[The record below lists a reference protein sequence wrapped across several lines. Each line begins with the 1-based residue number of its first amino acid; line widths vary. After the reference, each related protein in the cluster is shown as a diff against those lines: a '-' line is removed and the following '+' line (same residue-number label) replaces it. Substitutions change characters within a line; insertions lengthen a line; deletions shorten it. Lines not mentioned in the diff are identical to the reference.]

1 MAPGRRKCPQVNA
14 TVRELGFI
22 QRPDALRG
30 SVLKTHRPSQSRS
43 ELHCTPSP
51 PQLRPPPPG
60 LHPQA
65 RLWSPSP
72 PSWQWWWG
80 PHTTGSLLTPLPQLS
95 RALVPLCLEVSPQLT
110 LRTRPSESSGNAGR
124 RRRVQRML
132 GQGLQLLAG
141 LACSSRTAV
150 GTVPR
155 ALGNVFISF

>member
-1 MAPGRRKCPQVNA
+1 MLSVAQCSRPTAPHKA
-14 TVRELGFI
+14 DLSYTV
-22 QRPDALRG
+22 P
-30 SVLKTHRPSQSRS
+30 
-43 ELHCTPSP
+43 PSP
-51 PQLRPPPPG
+51 PQLRPPPPR

-72 PSWQWWWG
+72 LSWQWWWG

-110 LRTRPSESSGNAGR
+110 LRTRPLESSGNAGQ
-124 RRRVQRML
+124 RRRVQRRML

-141 LACSSRTAV
+141 PACSSCTAV

-155 ALGNVFISF
+155 APGNVFISF

>member
-1 MAPGRRKCPQVNA
+1 MKA

-30 SVLKTHRPSQSRS
+30 SVLKTHSPSQSRS
-43 ELHCTPSP
+43 ELHCTPLPASATTP
-51 PQLRPPPPG
+51 STT
-60 LHPQA
+60 A
-65 RLWSPSP
+65 PSP
-72 PSWQWWWG
+72 GTSLVSEPTFLAMVVG

-110 LRTRPSESSGNAGR
+110 LRTRPLESSGNAGQ
-124 RRRVQRML
+124 RRRVQRRML

-155 ALGNVFISF
+155 APGNVFISF